1 MDYSPSPP
9 RQFSG
14 DRPSRIYRDFSNES
28 FEKTSSNIYQSP
40 EKVFR
45 LPRRGTDIS
54 EQDFDIS
61 YGGEPIP
68 VHPAPWDT
76 RDLIDSY
83 GTQNASSRTLSP
95 LGDEYMSEKYISS
108 VFGVE
113 GIEGIE
119 NDGRKAEEVEEA
131 GLSWTV
137 TLPADNEQSMRY
149 TNITDSNSVWK
160 VEKSYDKKIGTTSLQ
175 PIYSIKYAVDE
186 MGQGKVTLFCP
197 QGPIR
202 DDEDLALVQARW
214 L

>member
-9 RQFSG
+9 PRFSG
-14 DRPSRIYRDFSNES
+14 DRRKYRDFSSES
-28 FEKTSSNIYQSP
+28 FGRNSNNIRLGP
-40 EKVFR
+40 ERDFH

-54 EQDFDIS
+54 EQGFGIS

-68 VHPAPWDT
+68 AHSALWDT
-76 RDLIDSY
+76 REFIESY
-83 GTQNASSRTLSP
+83 GIQNASSRSPSP
-95 LGDEYMSEKYISS
+95 LGDEQMSEKYIENISS
-108 VFGVE
+108 VIE

-137 TLPADNEQSMRY
+137 TLPADNDASMRY
-149 TNITDSNSVWK
+149 TNLKESNSVWK
-160 VEKSYDKKIGTTSLQ
+160 AEKSYDKKIGTTILQ

-186 MGQGKVTLFCP
+186 MGQGKATLFCP